1 MILANFVGQR
11 GYNQA
16 SALLVEARESQAKHK
31 LHITGEGFDELIREQ
46 INGLE
51 SDKNYNVKLQV
62 ARPRTKRIYKQILN
76 QYQKVFRAK
85 GFFKKYKF
93 KNNDK

>member
-1 MILANFVGQR
+1 MKFNSIEEIIKVIEKPL
-11 GYNQA
+11 A

-46 INGLE
+46 IDGLE

-76 QYQKVFRAK
+76 QYQKVFRAIE
-85 GFFKKYKF
+85 FRC
-93 KNNDK
+93 